1 MWLITLVMVISFVLI
16 FVFSLLEVVWL
27 TVYDHD
33 VVAHE
38 GKSGG
43 RTSATKAIRQLNDE
57 RMIVVGF
64 ILFAIHLLTYFTPL
78 VLGRLSIDM
87 DGGIN
92 AILAIYAVAL
102 FFFGEIVSKN
112 IGYKYAMR
120 SALLSA
126 VPLRLLLWLCFPITW
141 ALRLT
146 NRLTG
151 GTERRIYREE
161 DVIATAQ
168 AAREHGTLDPEEAG
182 LIQTLIRVGNRKVR
196 ELYIPLDKCT
206 AITQRPTRQQL
217 VEAAIRHSH
226 IVVIAEGDPKTV
238 LGIVRRRDLINHLG
252 KSDAPDA
259 TIDLAKAGLIHGMVD
274 VPLDMVISEAFHLL
288 RREPHVGE
296 VTEGGQTVGIIR
308 LRAILFRMAGIE
320 GE

>member
-1 MWLITLVMVISFVLI
+1 MLISRLCHNFQIHAKTNVWFILTFYDFFGSILPQAPRLNVLEQSQISRQPDRTLQRRFPVWLITLVMVISFVLI

-151 GTERRIYREE
+151 G
-161 DVIATAQ
+161 
-168 AAREHGTLDPEEAG
+168 
-182 LIQTLIRVGNRKVR
+182 
-196 ELYIPLDKCT
+196 
-206 AITQRPTRQQL
+206 
-217 VEAAIRHSH
+217 
-226 IVVIAEGDPKTV
+226 
-238 LGIVRRRDLINHLG
+238 
-252 KSDAPDA
+252 
-259 TIDLAKAGLIHGMVD
+259 
-274 VPLDMVISEAFHLL
+274 
-288 RREPHVGE
+288 
-296 VTEGGQTVGIIR
+296 
-308 LRAILFRMAGIE
+308 
-320 GE
+320 